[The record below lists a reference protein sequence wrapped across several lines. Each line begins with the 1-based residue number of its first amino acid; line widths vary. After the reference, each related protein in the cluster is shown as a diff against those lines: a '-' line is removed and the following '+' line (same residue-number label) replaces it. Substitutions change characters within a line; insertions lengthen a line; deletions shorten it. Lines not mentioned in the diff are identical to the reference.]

1 MKSWWGIPY
10 GILIGL
16 LAAGVILL
24 VSRQPRGKPIELMPS
39 PTPSPLFVYINGAVK
54 NPGVYA
60 LPLGSRVADAVQA
73 AGGFA
78 ANAGTQEIDLA
89 AKLIDGQTIQINF
102 LSTTSD
108 LPATNTQ
115 ANPALASQLININL
129 ATQEELESLP
139 GIGPELAERIVKYR
153 TSYGLFMSIEDILA
167 VYGLTEQTFELIK
180 NQITTGS
187 QP

>member
-1 MKSWWGIPY
+1 MKNWWGIPY

-78 ANAGTQEIDLA
+78 ANAGAQEIDLA

-115 ANPALASQLININL
+115 ANPVLASQLININL
-129 ATQEELESLP
+129 AT
-139 GIGPELAERIVKYR
+139 
-153 TSYGLFMSIEDILA
+153 
-167 VYGLTEQTFELIK
+167 
-180 NQITTGS
+180 
-187 QP
+187 